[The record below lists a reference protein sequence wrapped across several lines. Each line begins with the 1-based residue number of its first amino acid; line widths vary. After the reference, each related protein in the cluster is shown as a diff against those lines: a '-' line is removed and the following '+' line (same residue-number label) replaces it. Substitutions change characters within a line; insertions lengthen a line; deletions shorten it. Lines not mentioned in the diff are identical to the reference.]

1 MRLPKVAQDVAGTAP
16 PGCYPGDAATTTDLD
31 WRPIMGTKRRR
42 ESKRR
47 EEGAGKSGRRRTK
60 KDVPELNVVDVIDV
74 IERERRN
81 LRRASAVLAS
91 LTVSL
96 EYLKDQID
104 AADIADVARELIDG
118 ATEALDRVE
127 LGKLATRP
135 RRPP

>member
-1 MRLPKVAQDVAGTAP
+1 
-16 PGCYPGDAATTTDLD
+16 
-31 WRPIMGTKRRR
+31 MGTKRRR

-47 EEGAGKSGRRRTK
+47 EEGGGKSGRSRTE
-60 KDVPELNVVDVIDV
+60 KDVLGLDVIDV

-96 EYLKDQID
+96 EYLRDQID
-104 AADIADVARELIDG
+104 AGDIADVARELIDG

-127 LGKLATRP
+127 LGRAASRCRTQQ
-135 RRPP
+135 PP

>member
-1 MRLPKVAQDVAGTAP
+1 
-16 PGCYPGDAATTTDLD
+16 
-31 WRPIMGTKRRR
+31 MGTKRRR

-47 EEGAGKSGRRRTK
+47 EEGAANNRRPRTPR
-60 KDVPELNVVDVIDV
+60 DVREQAVYEV

-81 LRRASAVLAS
+81 LQRASAVLAS

-104 AADIADVARELIDG
+104 VGDIADVARELIDG

-127 LGKLATRP
+127 LGRAAKTPHAE
-135 RRPP
+135 RPP

>member
-1 MRLPKVAQDVAGTAP
+1 
-16 PGCYPGDAATTTDLD
+16 
-31 WRPIMGTKRRR
+31 MGTKRRR

-47 EEGAGKSGRRRTK
+47 EEGGGNSGRGRTK
-60 KDVPELNVVDVIDV
+60 KDVRGLDVMDVVDV

-104 AADIADVARELIDG
+104 AGDIADVARELIDG
-118 ATEALDRVE
+118 AMEALDRVE

-135 RRPP
+135 QRPP

>member
-1 MRLPKVAQDVAGTAP
+1 
-16 PGCYPGDAATTTDLD
+16 
-31 WRPIMGTKRRR
+31 MGTKRRR
-42 ESKRR
+42 ESKGR
-47 EEGAGKSGRRRTK
+47 EEGAGKSGRRRTQ
-60 KDVPELNVVDVIDV
+60 KDVLGLDVIDV

-104 AADIADVARELIDG
+104 AGDIADVARELIDE

-127 LGKLATRP
+127 LGRVIKRGEQQH
-135 RRPP
+135 PP